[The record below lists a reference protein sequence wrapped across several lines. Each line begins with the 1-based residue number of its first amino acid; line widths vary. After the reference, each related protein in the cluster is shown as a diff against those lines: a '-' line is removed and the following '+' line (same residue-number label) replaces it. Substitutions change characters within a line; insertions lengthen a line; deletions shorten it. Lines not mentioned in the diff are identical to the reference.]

1 MKLRSE
7 YMWIFSVAVMFLL
20 VSGMSS
26 SNAENDLFNSMDRNS
41 DGRIN
46 EEEFSKDMKEY
57 VFDKLDHD
65 NTETISRDEWMSI
78 LGTETAENHGELFQR
93 IDRDKD
99 RRITFFEFA
108 DYADDNS
115 NIEKAFINLDRDG
128 SNSLSPDEV
137 TARPLFRMVTVRI
150 N

>member
-1 MKLRSE
+1 
-7 YMWIFSVAVMFLL
+7 MWIFSVAVMFLL